1 MRQSWLSKLSQGF
14 LILCLVYFILLPIA
28 GVLIY
33 GFFDDQKAL
42 TLQDLVRVL
51 GFLKNSMIVSVPAT
65 VLSVVFGIA
74 LSLTAYRLPVRS
86 ARYFRLIGLIP
97 LIDPPFVGSIAFI
110 MLFGRNGLIT
120 RYLLGLDSSPYGWH
134 GIVLL
139 QVLSLSSIAYLLI
152 SSAIRKIDLSLE
164 DAARNLGLTEL
175 GIFFKVTLP
184 MMIPE
189 IANTA
194 LLIFLMS
201 LADFTTPLI
210 IGGAFQT
217 LASSIYIQITGVYNM
232 KIASLTG
239 AALLLPCV
247 AAFLIHRYR
256 LGRAGYVSDY
266 NDSSQIHFRVV
277 HPAVRVGLIALSSAI
292 SVMIITKNVFILIGA
307 FTRHWG
313 HDYALSLDH
322 FKVVLAKDF
331 SPFINTIRLAVT
343 VAVIASLSGILIA
356 YLVRTKKTVLP
367 KVVDFLALFPA
378 AIPGILFGIGY
389 LVVFRYPLFGVGRF
403 IFEDAPRVILLGT
416 KLILYIICIARFINV
431 GTRAGYATL
440 EHLDPDLENAAFTLG
455 ASWYFTFTHVMM
467 PALKDAFFSAFFKN
481 LSTTMTTLGAII
493 LLILPSNKVAIQL
506 LFQTLVSSSIGG
518 AAAMALLISLTN
530 ILLLVLFHGLFY
542 SRQYYERIGRWFYER
557 RSA

>member
-1 MRQSWLSKLSQGF
+1 MRQSWVSKLSQGF
-14 LILCLVYFILLPIA
+14 MILCLVYFILLPIT
-28 GVLIY
+28 GVFVY
-33 GFFDDQKAL
+33 GFFDEQKAL
-42 TLQDLVRVL
+42 TLQDLVRVM

-74 LSLTAYRLPVRS
+74 LSLTAYRLPSRS
-86 ARYFRLIGLIP
+86 AGYFRLIGLIP

-232 KIASLTG
+232 KVASLTG

-256 LGRAGYVSDY
+256 LDQAGYVSEY
-266 NDSSQIHFRVV
+266 NDSAQIHFRVV
-277 HPAVRVGLIALSSAI
+277 HPAVRVGLIALSGAI
-292 SVMIITKNVFILIGA
+292 SVMILTKNIFILIGA

-313 HDYALSLDH
+313 HDYAFSLDH

-343 VAVIASLSGILIA
+343 VAVVASLLGILIA
-356 YLVRTKKTVLP
+356 YLVRTKKTVFP

-403 IFEDAPRVILLGT
+403 IFEDTPRVILLGT
-416 KLILYIICIARFINV
+416 ELIIYIICIARFINV

-440 EHLDPDLENAAFTLG
+440 EHLDPDLENAALTLG
-455 ASWYFTFTHVMM
+455 ASWFFTFTRVMM

-518 AAAMALLISLTN
+518 AAAMALLISMTN
-530 ILLLVLFHGLFY
+530 IALLVLFHGLFY
-542 SRQYYERIGRWFYER
+542 SRQYYERMERWFYER
-557 RSA
+557 RSE

>member
-42 TLQDLVRVL
+42 TLQDFAKVM

-247 AAFLIHRYR
+247 
-256 LGRAGYVSDY
+256 
-266 NDSSQIHFRVV
+266 
-277 HPAVRVGLIALSSAI
+277 
-292 SVMIITKNVFILIGA
+292 
-307 FTRHWG
+307 
-313 HDYALSLDH
+313 
-322 FKVVLAKDF
+322 
-331 SPFINTIRLAVT
+331 T
-343 VAVIASLSGILIA
+343 VD
-356 YLVRTKKTVLP
+356 K
-367 KVVDFLALFPA
+367 
-378 AIPGILFGIGY
+378 
-389 LVVFRYPLFGVGRF
+389 
-403 IFEDAPRVILLGT
+403 
-416 KLILYIICIARFINV
+416 
-431 GTRAGYATL
+431 
-440 EHLDPDLENAAFTLG
+440 
-455 ASWYFTFTHVMM
+455 
-467 PALKDAFFSAFFKN
+467 
-481 LSTTMTTLGAII
+481 STSEWCT
-493 LLILPSNKVAIQL
+493 L
-506 LFQTLVSSSIGG
+506 LF
-518 AAAMALLISLTN
+518 AWA
-530 ILLLVLFHGLFY
+530 
-542 SRQYYERIGRWFYER
+542 
-557 RSA
+557 

>member
-1 MRQSWLSKLSQGF
+1 MRQSWVSKLSQGF
-14 LILCLVYFILLPIA
+14 MILCLVYFILLPIT
-28 GVLIY
+28 GVFVY
-33 GFFDDQKAL
+33 GFFDEQKAL
-42 TLQDLVRVL
+42 TLQDLVRVM

-74 LSLTAYRLPVRS
+74 LSLTAYRLPSRS
-86 ARYFRLIGLIP
+86 AGYFRLIGLIP

-232 KIASLTG
+232 KVASLTG

-256 LGRAGYVSDY
+256 LDQAGYVSEY
-266 NDSSQIHFRVV
+266 NDSAQIHFRVV
-277 HPAVRVGLIALSSAI
+277 HPAVRVGLIALSGAI
-292 SVMIITKNVFILIGA
+292 SVMILTKNIFILIGA

-313 HDYALSLDH
+313 HDYAFSLDH

-343 VAVIASLSGILIA
+343 VAVVASLLGILIA
-356 YLVRTKKTVLP
+356 YLVRTKKTVFP

-389 LVVFRYPLFGVGRF
+389 LVVFRYPLFGVGKF
-403 IFEDAPRVILLGT
+403 IFEDTPRVILLGT
-416 KLILYIICIARFINV
+416 ELIIYIICIARFINV

-440 EHLDPDLENAAFTLG
+440 EHLDPDLENAALTLG
-455 ASWYFTFTHVMM
+455 ASWFFTFTRVMM

-518 AAAMALLISLTN
+518 AAAMALLISMTN
-530 ILLLVLFHGLFY
+530 IALLVLFHGLFY
-542 SRQYYERIGRWFYER
+542 SRQYYERMERWFYER
-557 RSA
+557 RSE

>member
-42 TLQDLVRVL
+42 TLQDLAKVM

-74 LSLTAYRLPVRS
+74 LSLTAYRLPTRS

-164 DAARNLGLTEL
+164 DAARNLGLSEL

-247 AAFLIHRYR
+247 AAFLVHRYR
-256 LGRAGYVSDY
+256 LSRAGYASDY
-266 NDSSQIHFRVV
+266 NDSGQIHFRVV

-292 SVMIITKNVFILIGA
+292 SVMILTKNVFILIGA

-313 HDYALSLDH
+313 HDYAFSLDH

-343 VAVIASLSGILIA
+343 VAVIASLLGILIA
-356 YLVRTKKTVLP
+356 YLVRTQKTVLP

-416 KLILYIICIARFINV
+416 KLIIYIICIARFINV

-455 ASWYFTFTHVMM
+455 ASWYFTFTLVMM

-530 ILLLVLFHGLFY
+530 VTLLVLFHVLFY
-542 SRQYYERIGRWFYER
+542 SKQYYEHIEGWFHER

>member
-33 GFFDDQKAL
+33 GFFDEQKAL
-42 TLQDLVRVL
+42 TLQDLVKVL

-74 LSLTAYRLPVRS
+74 LSLTAYRLPTRS

-152 SSAIRKIDLSLE
+152 SSAIRKIDMSLE

-175 GIFFKVTLP
+175 GIFFKVILP

-247 AAFLIHRYR
+247 TAFLIHRYR
-256 LGRAGYVSDY
+256 LGRTGYVSDY

-277 HPAVRVGLIALSSAI
+277 HPAVRIGLIALSSAI
-292 SVMIITKNVFILIGA
+292 SVMIITKNVFILVGA

-313 HDYALSLDH
+313 HDYAFSLDH

-331 SPFINTIRLAVT
+331 SPFINTVRLAVT
-343 VAVIASLSGILIA
+343 VAVIASLLGILIA
-356 YLVRTKKTVLP
+356 YLVRTQKTVLP
-367 KVVDFLALFPA
+367 KVVDFLTLFPA

-416 KLILYIICIARFINV
+416 KLILYVICIARFINV

-455 ASWYFTFTHVMM
+455 ASWYFTFTRVMM

-530 ILLLVLFHGLFY
+530 VTLLVLFHVLFY
-542 SRQYYERIGRWFYER
+542 SRQYYEHIEGWFHER